1 MSNLA
6 QSMSLALDEFYSNL
20 NSVGVSAMTGE
31 GLDEFLVAVERA
43 RCEYEN
49 EYRPEYER
57 LLEEKKAADQGAQT
71 EKSLPQKEEEPGAGL
86 CFSKREE
93 VELPE
98 NLMQDV
104 YLRHPGDNEV
114 SFLLY
119 LRLLSLEKCTQLYK
133 RYIYIYNIYTY
144 LYTWLLIRI
153 CGFPRFESI

>member
-1 MSNLA
+1 MNFSQDFEAFQDALSSETSYVSNLA

-71 EKSLPQKEEEPGAGL
+71 EKSLPQKEEAAGTGL

-114 SFLLY
+114 IFF
-119 LRLLSLEKCTQLYK
+119 
-133 RYIYIYNIYTY
+133 I
-144 LYTWLLIRI
+144 
-153 CGFPRFESI
+153 

>member
-1 MSNLA
+1 MSGETSYVSNLA

-31 GLDEFLVAVERA
+31 GLDEFLVAVDRA
-43 RCEYEN
+43 KLEYEN

-57 LLEEKKAADQGAQT
+57 LMEEKIAADKEVTKGGAGVQDQAGGKKAG
-71 EKSLPQKEEEPGAGL
+71 EGAGL
-86 CFSKREE
+86 CFSRREE

-114 SFLLY
+114 TSWFFLL
-119 LRLLSLEKCTQLYK
+119 S
-133 RYIYIYNIYTY
+133 
-144 LYTWLLIRI
+144 
-153 CGFPRFESI
+153 